1 MPLSQI
7 VSASIEDGA
16 VAPVDLSSV
25 AQYTGFKNKI
35 INGAFNVWQ
44 RATTYA
50 LTGSFAYGS
59 ADRWAFAMGTTAA
72 GIANQVTSDL
82 TGFQYALKLGRNSGS
97 TSTGFIYA
105 DQVVENANTYDLQGQ
120 TVTVSFYA
128 KAGANY
134 SAAGSVLGLTVN
146 TGTGADATNLTSNFG
161 GWTGNA
167 QPYSGAIT
175 ISTTWTRYSITCTV
189 GSTITNIGIL
199 FSFLPS
205 GTAGADDNV
214 YITGVQLEKGSV
226 ATSFD
231 VRPFGTELSLCQRY
245 YEKSQGVQTC
255 FSQSP
260 TATNRGFVINFLVQK
275 RATPTMTATFDQGG
289 SGSATTTTYTGG
301 SNVGLSG
308 ATNATVL
315 TWSATSEL

>member
-16 VAPVDLSSV
+16 VAPVDLSSN
-25 AQYTGFKNKI
+25 AQFYNYKNKI
-35 INGAFNVWQ
+35 INGSFQVWQ

-59 ADRWAFAMGTTAA
+59 ADRWAFAMGATAA
-72 GIANQVTSDL
+72 GTASQVASGL
-82 TGFQYALKLGRNSGS
+82 TGFQYALKLSRNSGS

-120 TVTVSFYA
+120 NVTVSFWA

-146 TGTGADATNLTSNFG
+146 TGAGSTDSSSLTATFG

-167 QPYSGAIT
+167 VPYNNNIT
-175 ISTTWTRYSITCTV
+175 ITTTWTRYSVTFTV

-199 FSFLPS
+199 FTFPPT
-205 GTAGADDNV
+205 GTAGADDAV
-214 YITGVQLEKGSV
+214 YITGVQLEKGV
-226 ATSFD
+226 TATSFD
-231 VRPFGTELSLCQRY
+231 YRPYGTELVLCQRY
-245 YEKSQGVQTC
+245 YQIKTTTVTTASIYVKSVDFMVQMRSAPSPITTTFDVGTGATFLTYGGGPATNGVYQNTNH
-255 FSQSP
+255 SSVA
-260 TATNRGFVINFLVQK
+260 TATIRLE
-275 RATPTMTATFDQGG
+275 A
-289 SGSATTTTYTGG
+289 
-301 SNVGLSG
+301 
-308 ATNATVL
+308 
-315 TWSATSEL
+315 EL